1 MSQPLDLKALERKA
15 FRSTFQDGL
24 WDLYFGCLLLVNTFM
39 FTFLEN
45 EQMPWLIPTLAFVL
59 LAGSAGLFWLG
70 KKYITAPRLGHVKFG
85 PERRK
90 KGLTLGLILA
100 GFVLFTLALVLI
112 TAAGGRSPAVRA
124 AVDAWLPEVRTPSL
138 LLASFLGLF
147 LGSVIAVI
155 AFFNDFPRGYYIAV
169 VTSLGF
175 FLTYLLDTPVYL
187 GIAALLVIVPG
198 LVLFARFLR
207 DHPLPPAEAI
217 NEQS

>member
-1 MSQPLDLKALERKA
+1 MSQSLDLKALERKA

-39 FTFLEN
+39 FTFQEN
-45 EQMPWLIPTLAFVL
+45 EQMPWLKLTLAFVL
-59 LAGSAGLFWLG
+59 LAGSAALFWLG
-70 KKYITAPRLGHVKFG
+70 KKYITTPRLGHVKFG

-90 KGLTLGLILA
+90 KGLTLGMILG

-112 TAAGGRSPAVRA
+112 TAGAGRSP

-187 GIAALLVIVPG
+187 GISALLVIVPG
-198 LVLFARFLR
+198 LVLFLRFLR

>member
-59 LAGSAGLFWLG
+59 LAGSAALFWLG

-100 GFVLFTLALVLI
+100 GRSGRP
-112 TAAGGRSPAVRA
+112 AGGRSCAAPCASGRIERRA
-124 AVDAWLPEVRTPSL
+124 RD
-138 LLASFLGLF
+138 
-147 LGSVIAVI
+147 
-155 AFFNDFPRGYYIAV
+155 
-169 VTSLGF
+169 TSLRSCIKLILNF
-175 FLTYLLDTPVYL
+175 CRTSSDK
-187 GIAALLVIVPG
+187 
-198 LVLFARFLR
+198 
-207 DHPLPPAEAI
+207 
-217 NEQS
+217 N